1 MASDPLDHQGGT
13 LMYLKLSDLSFQYDD
28 HQLIHSFSASV
39 EKGSITAIIGSSG
52 SGKSTLLRLISGL
65 EKPIEGTMMLDQ
77 KVMFDRHHFTEA
89 HLRQVGLVFQDYALF
104 PHLTVRKNIEYGV
117 FKSGSAKKREIVDR
131 LLKMVE
137 LTEDANKYPSQCS
150 GGMQQ
155 RVAIARALA
164 NEPKLLLLDE
174 PFSNLD
180 QQLKERMRILM
191 KQWFKEQGVTV
202 ILVTHDQQDAAMLAD
217 QIIELGA

>member
-1 MASDPLDHQGGT
+1 
-13 LMYLKLSDLSFQYDD
+13 MYLTLNDLSFQYDD
-28 HQLIHSFSASV
+28 NQLIKSFSCSIQ
-39 EKGSITAIIGSSG
+39 KGSITAILGSSG

-65 EKPIEGTMMLDQ
+65 ERPIEGSMTLDN
-77 KVMFDRHHFTEA
+77 KVIFNQQHFTEA

-104 PHLTVRKNIEYGV
+104 PHLTVRKNVEYGV
-117 FKSGSAKKREIVDR
+117 RKSSSLRKKEIVER
-131 LLKMVE
+131 LLHLVE
-137 LTEDANKYPSQCS
+137 LTQDADKYPSQCS

-180 QQLKERMRILM
+180 QKLKDRMKILM

-202 ILVTHDQQDAAMLAD
+202 IIVTHDQQDAAMLAD

>member
-1 MASDPLDHQGGT
+1 
-13 LMYLKLSDLSFQYDD
+13 MYLTLTDLSFQYDEN
-28 HQLIHSFSASV
+28 QLIESFSCSI
-39 EKGSITAIIGSSG
+39 EKGSITAILGNSG

-65 EKPIEGTMMLDQ
+65 EKPVEGTMVMDDQ
-77 KVMFDRHHFTEA
+77 LIFDKQYFMETHK
-89 HLRQVGLVFQDYALF
+89 RQIGLVFQDYALF
-104 PHLTVRKNIEYGV
+104 PHLTVRKNIEYGIR
-117 FKSGSAKKREIVDR
+117 KIHAYRRKAIVDR
-131 LLKMVE
+131 LLTMVE
-137 LTEDANKYPSQCS
+137 LSDDADKYPSQCS

-180 QQLKERMRILM
+180 QSLKERMRILM

-217 QIIELGA
+217 QIIEIGA

>member
-1 MASDPLDHQGGT
+1 
-13 LMYLKLSDLSFQYDD
+13 MYLKLTDLTFQYDNN
-28 HQLIHSFSASV
+28 QLIDAFSCSI
-39 EKGSITAIIGSSG
+39 EKGSITAILGSSG

-65 EKPIEGTMMLDQ
+65 EKAIEGTMTLDQ
-77 KVMFDRHHFTEA
+77 QVIFNQHLFMEA

-104 PHLTVRKNIEYGV
+104 PHLTIRKNIEYGV
-117 FKSGSAKKREIVDR
+117 RKSNAHRKKEIVER
-131 LLKMVE
+131 LLRMVE
-137 LTEDANKYPSQCS
+137 LTEDADKYPSQCS

-180 QQLKERMRILM
+180 QQLKERMRVLM
-191 KQWFKEQGVTV
+191 KQWFKEQGITV
-202 ILVTHDQQDAAMLAD
+202 IIVTHDHLDAAMLAD

>member
-1 MASDPLDHQGGT
+1 
-13 LMYLKLSDLSFQYDD
+13 MYLKLNDLSFQYDD
-28 HQLIHSFSASV
+28 HRLIHAFSCAI
-39 EKGSITAIIGSSG
+39 EKGSITAILGSSG

-65 EKPIEGTMMLDQ
+65 EKPIEGSMSLDQ
-77 KVMFDRHHFTEA
+77 KIIFDNTHFTEA
-89 HLRQVGLVFQDYALF
+89 HLRQIGLVFQDYALF

-117 FKSGSAKKREIVDR
+117 RKSNVVRKKEIVDR
-131 LLKMVE
+131 LLRMVE
-137 LTEDANKYPSQCS
+137 LTQDADKYPSQCS

-202 ILVTHDQQDAAMLAD
+202 IIVTHDQQDAAMLAD

>member
-1 MASDPLDHQGGT
+1 
-13 LMYLKLSDLSFQYDD
+13 MYLTLNDLTFQYDNQ
-28 HQLIHSFSASV
+28 QLIESFSCSI

-65 EKPIEGTMMLDQ
+65 EKPIEGSMILDN
-77 KVMFDRHHFTEA
+77 KVIFDQHQFTEA

-104 PHLTVRKNIEYGV
+104 PHLSVRKNIEYGV
-117 FKSGSAKKREIVDR
+117 RNSSKETKKAVVDR
-131 LLKMVE
+131 LLRLVE
-137 LTEDANKYPSQCS
+137 LSEDADKYPSQCS

-164 NEPKLLLLDE
+164 NQPKLLLLDE

-180 QQLKERMRILM
+180 QQLKERMRVLM

-202 ILVTHDQQDAAMLAD
+202 IIVTHDHQDAAMLAD

>member
-1 MASDPLDHQGGT
+1 
-13 LMYLKLSDLSFQYDD
+13 MYLKLNDLSFQYDD
-28 HQLIHSFSASV
+28 NQLIKSFSCSI

-65 EKPIEGTMMLDQ
+65 EKPIEGSMTLDQ
-77 KVMFDRHHFTEA
+77 KVVFDQQQFTEA

-117 FKSGSAKKREIVDR
+117 RKSSSLRKKEIVER
-131 LLKMVE
+131 LLRLVE
-137 LTEDANKYPSQCS
+137 LTQDADKYPSQCS

-180 QQLKERMRILM
+180 QQLKDRMRILM

-202 ILVTHDQQDAAMLAD
+202 IIVTHDHQDAVMLAD

>member
-1 MASDPLDHQGGT
+1 
-13 LMYLKLSDLSFQYDD
+13 MYLKLTDLSFQYDNN
-28 HQLIHSFSASV
+28 QLIDAFSCSI
-39 EKGSITAIIGSSG
+39 EKGSITAILGCSG

-65 EKPIEGTMMLDQ
+65 ERAIEGTMTLDQ
-77 KVMFDRHHFTEA
+77 QVIFDQHLFIEA

-104 PHLTVRKNIEYGV
+104 PHLTIRKNIEYGV
-117 FKSGSAKKREIVDR
+117 RKSNAHRKKEIVER

-137 LTEDANKYPSQCS
+137 LTEDADKYPSQCS

-180 QQLKERMRILM
+180 QQLKERMRVLM

-202 ILVTHDQQDAAMLAD
+202 IIVTHDHLDAAMLAD

>member
-1 MASDPLDHQGGT
+1 
-13 LMYLKLSDLSFQYDD
+13 MYLTLNDLSFQYDD
-28 HQLIHSFSASV
+28 NQLIQSFSCSI
-39 EKGSITAIIGSSG
+39 EKGSITAIIGNSG

-65 EKPIEGTMMLDQ
+65 EKPIEGTMILDQ
-77 KVMFDRHHFTEA
+77 KIIFDDHTFIEA

-104 PHLTVRKNIEYGV
+104 PHLTVKKNIEYGV
-117 FKSGSAKKREIVDR
+117 RKSSVQRKKEIVER
-131 LLKMVE
+131 LLRLVE
-137 LTEDANKYPSQCS
+137 LTEDADKYPSQCS

-180 QQLKERMRILM
+180 QQLKDRMRVLM

-202 ILVTHDQQDAAMLAD
+202 IIVTHDHQDAVILAD

>member
-1 MASDPLDHQGGT
+1 
-13 LMYLKLSDLSFQYDD
+13 MYLKLSDLSFQYDD
-28 HQLIHSFSASV
+28 HQLIQSFSASI
-39 EKGSITAIIGSSG
+39 EKGSITAILGSSG

-77 KVMFDRHHFTEA
+77 KVMFDRNQFVEA

-117 FKSGSAKKREIVDR
+117 SKSGSAKKREIVDR

-202 ILVTHDQQDAAMLAD
+202 ILVTHDQQDAAILAD

>member
-1 MASDPLDHQGGT
+1 
-13 LMYLKLSDLSFQYDD
+13 MYLTLTDLTFQYDD
-28 HQLIHSFSASV
+28 NQLISSFSCSI
-39 EKGSITAIIGSSG
+39 EKGTITAVLGNSG

-65 EKPIEGTMMLDQ
+65 EKPVEGSMILDE
-77 KVMFDRHHFTEA
+77 KVVFDKNVFIEA
-89 HLRQVGLVFQDYALF
+89 HNRQIGLVFQDYALF
-104 PHLTVRKNIEYGV
+104 PHLSVRKNIEYGIR
-117 FKSGSAKKREIVDR
+117 KSSYQRKKEIVDR
-131 LLKMVE
+131 LLEMVE
-137 LTEDANKYPSQCS
+137 LKEDADKYPSECS

-180 QQLKERMRILM
+180 QSLKERMRILM

-202 ILVTHDQQDAAMLAD
+202 IIVTHDHQDAAMMAD

>member
-1 MASDPLDHQGGT
+1 
-13 LMYLKLSDLSFQYDD
+13 MYLTLNDLSFQYDD
-28 HQLIHSFSASV
+28 NQLIQSFSCSI
-39 EKGSITAIIGSSG
+39 EKGSITAIIGNSG

-77 KVMFDRHHFTEA
+77 KVIFDEHLFMEA

-117 FKSGSAKKREIVDR
+117 RKSSVQRKKEIVER
-131 LLKMVE
+131 LLRLVE
-137 LTEDANKYPSQCS
+137 LTEDADKYPSQCS

-180 QQLKERMRILM
+180 QQLKDRMRVLM

-202 ILVTHDQQDAAMLAD
+202 IIVTHDHQDAVILAD

>member
-1 MASDPLDHQGGT
+1 
-13 LMYLKLSDLSFQYDD
+13 MYLKLNDLSFQYDD
-28 HQLIHSFSASV
+28 QQLIHSFSCAI
-39 EKGSITAIIGSSG
+39 EKGSITAVLGSSG

-65 EKPIEGTMMLDQ
+65 EKPIDGTMTLDQ
-77 KVMFDRHHFTEA
+77 KIIFDHHHFMEA
-89 HLRQVGLVFQDYALF
+89 HLRQIGLVFQDYALF

-117 FKSGSAKKREIVDR
+117 RKSNVVRKKEIVDR
-131 LLKMVE
+131 LLRMVE
-137 LTEDANKYPSQCS
+137 LTEDADKYPSQCS

-202 ILVTHDQQDAAMLAD
+202 IIVTHDQQDAAMLAD

>member
-1 MASDPLDHQGGT
+1 
-13 LMYLKLSDLSFQYDD
+13 MYLTLNDLTFQYDN
-28 HQLIHSFSASV
+28 QQVIQSFSCAI

-65 EKPIEGTMMLDQ
+65 EKPVEGSMTLDN
-77 KVMFDRHHFTEA
+77 KVIFDPHQFTEA

-117 FKSGSAKKREIVDR
+117 RNSSKETKKDVVDR
-131 LLKMVE
+131 LLRMVE
-137 LTEDANKYPSQCS
+137 LMEDADKYPSQCS

-164 NEPKLLLLDE
+164 NQPKLLLLDE

-191 KQWFKEQGVTV
+191 KLWFKEQGVTV
-202 ILVTHDQQDAAMLAD
+202 IIVTHDHQDAAMLAD

>member
-1 MASDPLDHQGGT
+1 
-13 LMYLKLSDLSFQYDD
+13 MYLTLNDLTFQYDNQ
-28 HQLIHSFSASV
+28 QLIESFSCSI

-65 EKPIEGTMMLDQ
+65 EKPIEGSMILDN
-77 KVMFDRHHFTEA
+77 KVIFDQHQFTEA

-104 PHLTVRKNIEYGV
+104 PHLSVRKNIEYGV
-117 FKSGSAKKREIVDR
+117 RNSSKETKKAVVDR
-131 LLKMVE
+131 LLRLVE
-137 LTEDANKYPSQCS
+137 LSEDADKYPSQCS

-164 NEPKLLLLDE
+164 NQPKLLLLDE

-180 QQLKERMRILM
+180 QQLKERMRVLM
-191 KQWFKEQGVTV
+191 KQ
-202 ILVTHDQQDAAMLAD
+202 
-217 QIIELGA
+217 

>member
-1 MASDPLDHQGGT
+1 
-13 LMYLKLSDLSFQYDD
+13 MYLKLTDLYFQYDD
-28 HQLIHSFSASV
+28 NQLIQSFSCST
-39 EKGSITAIIGSSG
+39 EKGSITAILGNSG

-65 EKPIEGTMMLDQ
+65 EKPLEGTMVLDQ
-77 KVMFDRHHFTEA
+77 QLIFDDQHFVEA

-117 FKSGSAKKREIVDR
+117 RSAKGHHKKAIVDR
-131 LLKMVE
+131 LLTMVE
-137 LTEDANKYPSQCS
+137 LSDDADKYPSQCS

-180 QQLKERMRILM
+180 QSLKERMRILM
-191 KQWFKEQGVTV
+191 KQWFKEQDFTV
-202 ILVTHDQQDAAMLAD
+202 IIVTHDQQDAAMLAD

>member
-1 MASDPLDHQGGT
+1 
-13 LMYLKLSDLSFQYDD
+13 
-28 HQLIHSFSASV
+28 
-39 EKGSITAIIGSSG
+39 
-52 SGKSTLLRLISGL
+52 
-65 EKPIEGTMMLDQ
+65 
-77 KVMFDRHHFTEA
+77 
-89 HLRQVGLVFQDYALF
+89 
-104 PHLTVRKNIEYGV
+104 
-117 FKSGSAKKREIVDR
+117 
-131 LLKMVE
+131 
-137 LTEDANKYPSQCS
+137 
-150 GGMQQ
+150 MQQ

-202 ILVTHDQQDAAMLAD
+202 IIVTHDQQDAAMLAD

>member
-1 MASDPLDHQGGT
+1 
-13 LMYLKLSDLSFQYDD
+13 MYLKLTDLTFQYDNN
-28 HQLIHSFSASV
+28 QLIDAFSCSI
-39 EKGSITAIIGSSG
+39 EKGSITAILGSSG

-65 EKPIEGTMMLDQ
+65 EKAIEGTMTLDQ
-77 KVMFDRHHFTEA
+77 QVIFNQHLFMEA

-104 PHLTVRKNIEYGV
+104 PHLTIRKNIEYGV
-117 FKSGSAKKREIVDR
+117 RKSNAHRKKEIVER
-131 LLKMVE
+131 LLRMVE
-137 LTEDANKYPSQCS
+137 LTEDADKYPSQCS

-180 QQLKERMRILM
+180 QQLKERMRVLM

-202 ILVTHDQQDAAMLAD
+202 IIVTHDHLDAAMLAD